1 MLFIHLLLFFSF
13 VAVGGRHDFLED
25 EEDRRLNQRK
35 STPVSVT
42 DLLEQKQEK
51 GKDNF
56 APSDAQDKPKQT
68 SPTNG
73 TPSELSNEQKVPN
86 DSPLSVVRC

>member
-1 MLFIHLLLFFSF
+1 MFFSF

-42 DLLEQKQEK
+42 DLLEDKQEK

-73 TPSELSNEQKVPN
+73 TPSELRNEQKVPN

>member
-1 MLFIHLLLFFSF
+1 MLFIYLLLFFFF

-42 DLLEQKQEK
+42 DLLEGKQEK

-56 APSDAQDKPKQT
+56 APSDTQDKPNQT

-86 DSPLSVVRC
+86 DLPLSVVRC